1 VLFSKSGLVF
11 AAWGECR
18 GNGMPRHRM
27 DTGKVVMATFI
38 GLVIIAGLFGPYM
51 ISFVLAGLSLACAF
65 ALA

>member
-1 VLFSKSGLVF
+1 
-11 AAWGECR
+11 
-18 GNGMPRHRM
+18 MPRHRM